1 MRDTTLARISAG
13 AAAGAFG
20 VAAGLSG
27 PPLAVYAAGTAWRGP
42 TFVPTVQAASAV
54 TNVIAIAAAP
64 RVEVPFSV
72 WVSILAAVG
81 AGAVLGGVLAPRV
94 HARHV
99 ENAALLLAVGGA
111 VMVIAAAAP

>member
-1 MRDTTLARISAG
+1 M
-13 AAAGAFG
+13 
-20 VAAGLSG
+20 
-27 PPLAVYAAGTAWRGP
+27 YAAGTAWRGP

-72 WVSILAAVG
+72 WFSILAAVG
-81 AGAVLGGVLAPRV
+81 AGAVLGSVLAPRV

-99 ENAALLLAVGGA
+99 ENAALLLAAGGA
-111 VMVIAAAAP
+111 AMVIAVAVH